1 MSHPPGADRSASNP
15 RARIESVDIVRGI
28 IMIIMALDHTR
39 DFFGNAG
46 ISPTNLAQTTTAL
59 FFTRWITH
67 LCAPVF
73 FLLTGTGAY
82 LSLRRMSR
90 AELSRFLITRGL
102 WMIVLEVTALR
113 FIMQFNVD
121 YRTTMLTVLWALGC
135 AMIGLGVLVRLPTS
149 VITIVGVAMIATH
162 NLLDFIPPAQLG
174 SVVRFLHSPS
184 MVSANPNHFVFQA
197 YPIIPWVG
205 VTALG
210 FGFGQLF
217 EWSSDRRRKT
227 LLLLGSGMIT
237 AFVALRALN
246 VYGDP
251 SRWSVQKTPEF
262 TALSFLNVT
271 KYPPSLLFL
280 LVTLGIAFLMLRA
293 VDSSTPRLLRPAL
306 ILGRVPLFYFLLHFA
321 VIHVLAVVVCLI
333 RFGSA
338 HWMFESPSLDKFPI
352 TQPPGWPVS
361 IPLVYLAWVSVV
373 LIVYPFCRWFAALR
387 AGRKDWWLS
396 YL

>member
-1 MSHPPGADRSASNP
+1 MSHPPGADRSAPNP
-15 RARIESVDIVRGI
+15 RARIESVDVVRGI

-46 ISPTNLAQTTTAL
+46 ISPTNLAQTTPAL

-90 AELSRFLITRGL
+90 AELSRFLITRGI

-113 FIMQFNVD
+113 FAMQFNVD
-121 YRTTMLTVLWALGC
+121 YRATMLTVLWALGC
-135 AMIGLGVLVRLPTS
+135 AMIVLGCLVRLPTS
-149 VITIVGVAMIATH
+149 VITAIGVVMIATH

-174 SVVRFLHSPS
+174 SVLRFLHSPS
-184 MVSANPNHFVFQA
+184 VVSANPNHFVFQA

-210 FGFGQLF
+210 FGFGQLLD
-217 EWSSDRRRKT
+217 WSSERRRRT

-251 SRWSVQKTPEF
+251 SRWSVQKTPAF

-280 LVTLGIAFLMLRA
+280 LVTLGIAFLLLRA

-321 VIHVLAVVVCLI
+321 VIHALAV
-333 RFGSA
+333 
-338 HWMFESPSLDKFPI
+338 
-352 TQPPGWPVS
+352 
-361 IPLVYLAWVSVV
+361 
-373 LIVYPFCRWFAALR
+373 
-387 AGRKDWWLS
+387 
-396 YL
+396 